1 MSSTSLQTIGAIKA
15 YHHQAQH
22 LVNNYLL
29 ADPFIPYT
37 SVLTGIF
44 LSKVV
49 KKSLINDFKGTKL
62 DFDPNRLINDHF
74 CRSMIFVTS

>member
-1 MSSTSLQTIGAIKA
+1 MSTTSLQTIGAIKS

-22 LVNNYLL
+22 LVKNYLL

-44 LSKVV
+44 LCKVV
-49 KKSLINDFKGTKL
+49 SL
-62 DFDPNRLINDHF
+62 DFCLLLSWF
-74 CRSMIFVTS
+74 CRSRDDWL

>member
-37 SVLTGIF
+37 SILTGMF
-44 LSKVV
+44 LCKVV
-49 KKSLINDFKGTKL
+49 KQKNFNDSQDKARISF
-62 DFDPNRLINDHF
+62 
-74 CRSMIFVTS
+74 

>member
-1 MSSTSLQTIGAIKA
+1 MSAMSSTSLQTIGAIKS

-22 LVNNYLL
+22 LVKNYLL

-44 LSKVV
+44 LCKVV
-49 KKSLINDFKGTKL
+49 SSGS
-62 DFDPNRLINDHF
+62 F
-74 CRSMIFVTS
+74 CYFRSIAVID

>member
-1 MSSTSLQTIGAIKA
+1 MSTSLQTIGAIKS

-22 LVNNYLL
+22 LVKNYLL

-44 LSKVV
+44 LCKVV
-49 KKSLINDFKGTKL
+49 SLIFFVCNFDDFIDVGTG
-62 DFDPNRLINDHF
+62 
-74 CRSMIFVTS
+74 

>member
-44 LSKVV
+44 LCKVV
-49 KKSLINDFKGTKL
+49 KKCFPLSF
-62 DFDPNRLINDHF
+62 
-74 CRSMIFVTS
+74 

>member
-1 MSSTSLQTIGAIKA
+1 MSTTSLQTIGAIKS

-22 LVNNYLL
+22 LVKNYLL

-44 LSKVV
+44 LCKVV
-49 KKSLINDFKGTKL
+49 KDRFPRDFL
-62 DFDPNRLINDHF
+62 DILQI
-74 CRSMIFVTS
+74 IVVG